1 MFGIYIECSEIK
13 LNYFAF
19 GNYIEGSEIPLSI
32 CSHWSFFGNYI
43 EGSEIILMSLIFMFE
58 RKFHLI

>member
-43 EGSEIILMSLIFMFE
+43 EGSEITNESHFYV
-58 RKFHLI
+58 